1 MDVLTGPLL
10 GTDSNPRA
18 QTRLYRGNTC
28 VSQNFAVA
36 EISNHLAEPES
47 VVWLDLCRP
56 TAADFEMINAEFG
69 LHELAVEDALQESQ
83 RPKLDRY
90 ATHLFISAYA
100 VALNPPDDR
109 LKTSEIAVFLTD
121 KALITVRKD
130 DQFDMAAVMARW
142 DATSDLASHGV
153 AFLLHGLLDHIVD
166 GHFLAV
172 QRLDESIE
180 DLEELLFDDHRSQI
194 QAVQHRSFQLRRNLV
209 ILRRVALPMRE
220 VLNSLLRRDLHVVDE
235 AMTPYYQDVYDHV
248 LRVTEWTESLRDLI
262 ATTVETN
269 LTIQANHMN
278 LIMKKVTSWAAIIAV
293 PTAITGFYGQNLPFP
308 GAGTHVGVL
317 SSTALIAV
325 LSAILYAT
333 FKRRDWL

>member
-308 GAGTHVGVL
+308 GGAPMWVCC
-317 SSTALIAV
+317 
-325 LSAILYAT
+325 
-333 FKRRDWL
+333 RPPR